1 MKKSS
6 IYQIIGRKR
15 DILAWRGVVSFL
27 LIRFRTVAKG
37 VVSAKKMAK
46 KRLNKIFFGLKFNF
60 LYLSLSYI

>member
-46 KRLNKIFFGLKFNF
+46 KRLNKNFFRFE
-60 LYLSLSYI
+60 I